1 MSYETRTLKIGVCM
15 EGKEIYHDSMTE
27 IEIMDECG
35 GEFLKIT
42 QSADDAQPGVIKLD
56 LHEWPTL
63 RAAID
68 KMMKECRSYD

>member
-1 MSYETRTLKIGVCM
+1 MK
-15 EGKEIYHDSMTE
+15 GKEVFHDSMTE

-35 GEFLKIT
+35 GEFLKVK
-42 QSADDAQPGVIKLD
+42 QSPDDAEPGTIKLD

-68 KMMKECRSYD
+68 KMMKECRNYD